1 MLYKMQNSK
10 TTAGK
15 TATQGATI
23 TLVAV
28 IDCHSSH
35 NLTIENVHPAE
46 KEGIK
51 SLLAR
56 RGYQVAERR
65 HKPEPTCDNC
75 AFMSM
80 ERTDSGNHSYAKAVE
95 LFENRLTEI
104 AHRHRG
110 IHRRPAENKLREERR
125 TA

>member
-51 SLLAR
+51 RLLAR

-65 HKPEPTCDNC
+65 HKPEPTCDNEQSPTC
-75 AFMSM
+75 
-80 ERTDSGNHSYAKAVE
+80 GNHSYAKAVE